1 MKILVTGT
9 NGFIGVMMGAYL
21 RDHGYEVTG
30 IDTGFYTDG
39 WLYDGVIPIEHTIR
53 KDIRNI
59 EPDDLA
65 GFDAVV
71 HLAEL
76 SNDPL
81 GKLKPTITYEIN
93 HQGSV
98 RLAEMCKQAGVQ
110 RFVYASSCSVYG
122 LGSDDYKTEESPV
135 NPLTAYAECKVMVE
149 RDVSALADDDFSPTF
164 LRNATAYGASPR
176 IRFDV
181 VVNNLSGMAWTQK
194 KIALTS
200 DGRPWRP
207 LVHVLDIC
215 QAFLRVLEAPR
226 EVVHKQIFNVGDTGE
241 NYRVVEIARLV
252 ADTFPGCE
260 LTIGQS
266 DQDDRSYRV
275 SFDKIQ
281 HVLPDFQCQW
291 TAKKGAEE
299 LYRRF
304 EQIAMD
310 ADTFEFRAFT
320 RLKQLQHLIAT
331 NQIDDHFYWV

>member
-1 MKILVTGT
+1 MKILVTGS
-9 NGFIGVMMGAYL
+9 NGFIGVMMGTYL
-21 RDHGYEVTG
+21 RDHGHEVSG

-39 WLYDGVIPIEHTIR
+39 WLYDGVTPIEHAIR
-53 KDIRNI
+53 KDIRTM
-59 EPDDLA
+59 EASDLA

-93 HQGSV
+93 HKGSV
-98 RLAEMCKQAGVQ
+98 RLAEMCKQAGVK

-149 RDVSALADDDFSPTF
+149 GDVSALADDDFTPTF

-200 DGRPWRP
+200 DGKPWRP

-226 EVVHKQIFNVGDTGE
+226 EVVHKQIFNVGDTHE

-260 LTIGQS
+260 LTIGVS

-281 HVLPDFQCQW
+281 RILPDFACQW
-291 TAKKGAEE
+291 TAQKGAQE
-299 LYRRF
+299 LYQRF

-320 RLKQLQHLIAT
+320 RLKQLQHLITT